1 MNLVRLAC
9 PAKVNIIMN
18 RVVCLFFTVLVSCQ
32 GPRKALTVQEANLRA
47 DAGLRYGLITKEG
60 REHAIAEVLI
70 KNAPLTATTDKE
82 KARLDPVEIDRRASQ
97 LASKY
102 EPYATWSR
110 QYNMGKISPQ
120 RLDQLYAQE
129 DFRNQQLLAMRQAR
143 GAAISA
149 AITQGIAASS
159 VPTYRPPAF
168 LPLSGFGSGINRYD
182 PNSLSNPYGAGS
194 PYKADGLMN
203 PYSQYG
209 SQYSNDSWTNP
220 YATNAP
226 KIYSQD
232 GSYHG
237 RMSTNKYDQDS
248 ISNPYGR
255 FGNKYSP
262 DSLNN
267 PYGAGNPYS
276 STKYYVVPQR

>member
-1 MNLVRLAC
+1 
-9 PAKVNIIMN
+9 MN
-18 RVVCLFFTVLVSCQ
+18 RILFLFLAALVSCQ
-32 GPRKALTVQEANLRA
+32 TSKKALTMQEANLRA
-47 DAGLRYGLITKEG
+47 DAAIRHGIITKDQ
-60 REHAIAEVLI
+60 RESAIAEVLI
-70 KNAPLTATTDKE
+70 KNAPLTATTAKE
-82 KARLDPVEIDRRASQ
+82 KARLDPQVIEKRAAQ
-97 LASKY
+97 TAAQF
-102 EPYATWSR
+102 EPYTTWSR
-110 QYNMGKISPQ
+110 QYNQGKISRH
-120 RLDQLYAQE
+120 RLEQLCAQE
-129 DFRNQQLLAMRQAR
+129 DYRNQQILAMKRAR

-149 AITQGIAASS
+149 AIAQGIAASS

-168 LPLSGFGSGINRYD
+168 LPVGGFDSGINRYD

-194 PYKADGLMN
+194 PYKVDGLMN

-232 GSYHG
+232 GTYHG
-237 RMSTNKYDQDS
+237 RMSTNKYDPDS

-255 FGNKYSP
+255 FGSKYSP